1 MKKRIIFSAVGIVL
15 IGCLVAAFSYRTEI
29 VKLRKPTKALVETP
43 IADDPK
49 GCVYNTIMGIEDSED
64 HAKFK
69 TPDKVISATGKGLS
83 WIVEAQHTNGGWGAG
98 SHSSQHVMDPH
109 AVPPDPATTSM
120 VAMALLRSGNTL
132 DDGDR
137 SVQLKKATHWLLGQ
151 VEGSD
156 PNDLNITTE
165 TGTQIQSKLGQ
176 NIDVVLTSQFLSNL
190 LEKTAE
196 DHPMRGRIESGL
208 DVCVYKIQKGQNAN
222 GSIKGSGWAGVLQS
236 SLATNALESAK
247 YNGADVD
254 DLKLD
259 NARKYQKDNYDAE
272 SGNVNTADGAGIV
285 LYSVSGSVR
294 ASAKQAREVEEKVEE
309 AKSKGLID
317 KAADVTVDL
326 LEQIGMSNEDAK
338 ELERSYKVYES
349 AKEKAQSQEV
359 ISGFGNNGGEEF
371 LSYLQTGESLVI
383 NRDDDWVKW
392 FDDTSG
398 RLLSIQNNDGS
409 WSGHHC
415 ITRPVF
421 CTATCLLILSVE
433 NDLENLQAIGKVN

>member
-1 MKKRIIFSAVGIVL
+1 MKKRIVFVAAVLFTAGSI
-15 IGCLVAAFSYRTEI
+15 VAAFSYRTVLAPK
-29 VKLRKPTKALVETP
+29 VKRMTSTVETP
-43 IADDPK
+43 VADDPK
-49 GCVYNTIMGIEDSED
+49 GCVYNTIMGLEDSEG
-64 HAKFK
+64 HSKFK
-69 TPDKVISATGKGLS
+69 TPDRVKSATDKGLA
-83 WIVEAQHTNGGWGAG
+83 WITKAQQQHGGWGAG
-98 SHSSQHVMDPH
+98 SHSAQHVMDPH
-109 AVPPDPATTSM
+109 AVPADPATTSM
-120 VAMALLRSGNTL
+120 VAMSILRSGSTL
-132 DDGDR
+132 DEGEY
-137 SVQLKKATHWLLGQ
+137 SIPLKKATHWLLGQ
-151 VEGSD
+151 VEKSD

-190 LEKTAE
+190 LEKIPE
-196 DHPMRGRIESGL
+196 DHAMRERIESGL

-222 GSIKGSGWAGVLQS
+222 GSTKGSGWAGVLQS

-272 SGNVNTADGAGIV
+272 SGNVSTADGAGIV

-294 ASAKQAREVEEKVEE
+294 ASAKQAREVEEKVKE
-309 AKSKGLID
+309 AKTKGLVD
-317 KAADVTVDL
+317 KAAEVTADL
-326 LEQIGMSNEDAK
+326 LEEIGLSNEDAR
-338 ELERSYKVYES
+338 ELERSYKVYNS
-349 AKEKAQSQEV
+349 AKQKAQQQDV

-383 NRDDDWVKW
+383 NKDDDWMKW

-398 RLLSIQNNDGS
+398 RLLSIQNSNGS
-409 WSGHHC
+409 WNGHHC
-415 ITRPVF
+415 ITSPVF

-433 NDLENLQAIGKVN
+433 NDVDNLQAIGSVN